1 MSTPLDKPRL
11 VRAPPGTR
19 EWGFSDEELA
29 RMPLVYRDD
38 LLAGRVFIV
47 SGGGSG
53 LGRAIAF
60 TLARLGANV
69 MICGR
74 RLERLEQTAASIR
87 KHVGRDIAYHAMTIR
102 DPEQVEQ
109 LIASTWDQ
117 FGRIDSLVNNGGG
130 QYPQAA
136 IDFSVKGWHAV
147 IDTNLNGTWYMMQAA
162 AKRWRDAK
170 QPGSIVNIV
179 ANVWRGMPQ
188 VAHTCA
194 ARAGV
199 IYLSKTLATEWAPL
213 EIRVNCV
220 SPGSIATEGL
230 NVYDPKAADQFR
242 YSNPMHT
249 LGDALD
255 IAQAV
260 IYLTAPSGKFITG
273 EVLVVDGGNAQHGDV
288 WPGGEPEYFKTPTR

>member
-1 MSTPLDKPRL
+1 MSTPMDKPRL

-19 EWGFSDEELA
+19 DWGLSDENLA
-29 RMPLVYRDD
+29 SLPLVFRDD
-38 LLAGRVFIV
+38 LLAGQVFVV

-53 LGRAIAF
+53 LGRAITY
-60 TLARLGANV
+60 TLARLGADV
-69 MICGR
+69 VICGR
-74 RLERLEQTAASIR
+74 RADRLEQTAAGVR
-87 KHVGRDIAYHAMTIR
+87 KYVGREIVCQPMTIR
-102 DPEQVEQ
+102 DPAQVDE
-109 LIASTWDQ
+109 LLDAAWTRY
-117 FGRIDSLVNNGGG
+117 GRVDAIVNNGGG
-130 QYPQAA
+130 QFPQAA
-136 IDFSVKGWHAV
+136 IDFSVKGWLAV
-147 IDTNLNGTWYMMQAA
+147 IDTNLNGSWYMMQAG

-170 QPGSIVNIV
+170 RPGNIVNIV

-213 EIRVNCV
+213 QIRVNCV

-230 NVYDPKAADQFR
+230 NVYEPAAAEQFR
-242 YSNPMHT
+242 YSNPMHK

-260 IYLTAPSGKFITG
+260 VYLTAPSAKFITG

-288 WPGGEPEYFKTPTR
+288 WPAGEPDYFKSPVR